1 MRNEMRSVLNS
12 IFEKLTTNE
21 WLERLD
27 NSGVP
32 MSPILDI
39 AGAFAQDQIANG
51 DFLGTMSTP
60 GGDVQAM
67 RTPLIIDGKRP
78 KIRSGPRRQGEDT
91 QEIFGS

>member
-1 MRNEMRSVLNS
+1 MRSVLNS

-78 KIRSGPRRQGEDT
+78 EIRSGPRRQGEDT
-91 QEIFGS
+91 EEIFGS